1 MSSDPSR
8 DREADVDTDPG
19 LANARD
25 TGGDSGSDAADSEG
39 TTGTRPSEEYVGRTA
54 GLDEGYAG
62 ETGAEARA
70 VKD

>member
-1 MSSDPSR
+1 MTSHLTP
-8 DREADVDTDPG
+8 DRETDVDADPA

-25 TGGDSGSDAADSEG
+25 TGGDPGSDAADSEG